1 MVPESDFSLFIA
13 GVEQQLVHH
22 QRFVR
27 SISHI
32 YSTTAYKY
40 IKTHFARIEREYFDV
55 LDVTT

>member
-1 MVPESDFSLFIA
+1 MVPESDFSLFIG

-32 YSTTAYKY
+32 YSTTAYESFKA
-40 IKTHFARIEREYFDV
+40 HFARIEHEY
-55 LDVTT
+55 